1 MTSEAT
7 VLIIDD
13 SQANIYSME
22 NLLSREGR
30 KFLTASNGR
39 DGLKIA
45 LANSIDLIIL
55 DVQMPDMDGFEVA
68 SVLKSNKRT
77 RDIAIIFASAEKN
90 ERASIMKGFEGGAVD
105 YLLKPLDPELT
116 KVKVD
121 VLLQI
126 QLQKKELLEKNES
139 LERADLQITKLNAE
153 LKKNV
158 DQLEIIN
165 KELESF
171 SYSISHDLRSPLR
184 TLIGYS
190 QMLEEEYGDKVGD
203 EGKKWIQVLKRKASR
218 MNQLIDDLLEFSRA
232 GKQQLQFSNIEMRDL
247 VQTLCN
253 ELNESSQHQA
263 TINIDDLDPGFGD
276 AMLLR
281 QVWINLISNAIKY
294 SSKRENPAIEIK
306 SNVVDSMVIYSV
318 KDNGAG
324 FDMEYVNKLFGV
336 FQRLHK
342 DADFAGTG
350 IGLSIVQRIVLR
362 HGGNVWAE
370 GVVDQGATFFFSLPI
385 RQSPLL

>member
-7 VLIIDD
+7 ILIIDD
-13 SQANIYSME
+13 SQANLYSIE
-22 NLLSREGR
+22 SLLAKEGR
-30 KFLTASNGR
+30 RFLTASNGT
-39 DGLKIA
+39 DGLKLA
-45 LANSIDLIIL
+45 LANSVDLIIL

-90 ERASIMKGFEGGAVD
+90 ERASIMKGLEGGAVD

-116 KVKVD
+116 KAKVD

-126 QLQKKELLEKNES
+126 QLQKKELVEKNES
-139 LERADLQITKLNAE
+139 LQRADAQIKKLNAE
-153 LKKNV
+153 LKKNL
-158 DQLEIIN
+158 DQLGVIN

-184 TLIGYS
+184 AMIGYS

-203 EGKKWIQVLKRKASR
+203 EGKRWIQIISGRASR

-232 GKQQLQFSNIEMRDL
+232 GKQQLELANVEMHGL
-247 VQTLCN
+247 VQALCY
-253 ELNESSQHQA
+253 ELKESLHHNA
-263 TINIDDLDPGFGD
+263 EVVLNDLSPAVGD

-294 SSKRENPAIEIK
+294 SSKREGARVEI
-306 SNVVDSMVIYSV
+306 SSTVDDTNTNIVYAV
-318 KDNGAG
+318 RDNGAG
-324 FDMEYVNKLFGV
+324 FDMQYAEKLFGV

-342 DADFAGTG
+342 DTEFAGTG
-350 IGLSIVQRIVLR
+350 IGLSIVQRIVTRL
-362 HGGNVWAE
+362 GGSVWAE
-370 GVVDQGATFFFSLPI
+370 GVVDQGATFYFSLP
-385 RQSPLL
+385 RVS

>member
-1 MTSEAT
+1 MTEAT
-7 VLIIDD
+7 ILIIDD
-13 SQANIYSME
+13 TEANVYSIE
-22 NLLSREGR
+22 NLLNQEGR
-30 KFLTASNGR
+30 RFLTASNGR
-39 DGLKIA
+39 DGLKMA
-45 LANSIDLIIL
+45 LNNNVDLIIL

-68 SVLKSNKRT
+68 GVLKSNKKT
-77 RDIAIIFASAEKN
+77 RDIAIIFASAEKS

-116 KVKVD
+116 KAKVD

-126 QLQKKELLEKNES
+126 QLQKKELLQKNES
-139 LERADLQITKLNAE
+139 LERADAQIKKLNSE

-158 DQLEIIN
+158 DQLEVIN

-184 TLIGYS
+184 AMIGYS
-190 QMLEEEYGDKVGD
+190 QMVQEEFGDKLGE
-203 EGKKWIQVLKRKASR
+203 EGKRWLQVVVSNSMR

-232 GKQQLQFSNIEMRDL
+232 GKKKLEVGNVDMHDL
-247 VQTLCN
+247 VNILCGELKESQQHKATIITN
-253 ELNESSQHQA
+253 EL
-263 TINIDDLDPGFGD
+263 DPAFGD

-294 SSKRENPAIEIK
+294 SSKQEEPVVEIA
-306 SNVVDSMVIYSV
+306 STVDDSKVIYSV

-324 FDMEYVNKLFGV
+324 FDMAYADRLFGV

-342 DADFAGTG
+342 DTEFSGTG
-350 IGLSIVQRIVLR
+350 IGLSIVQRIISR
-362 HGGNVWAE
+362 HGGTVWAE
-370 GVVDQGATFFFSLPI
+370 GAVGAGATFYFSLPVA
-385 RQSPLL
+385 QA

>member
-1 MTSEAT
+1 MTLEAT

-13 SQANIYSME
+13 SQANIYSIE
-22 NLLSREGR
+22 NLLARDDR
-30 KFLTASNGR
+30 KFLTASSGTE
-39 DGLKIA
+39 GLKTA
-45 LANSIDLIIL
+45 LTNNVDLIIL

-68 SVLKSNKRT
+68 KVLKSNKRT

-116 KVKVD
+116 KAKVD

-139 LERADLQITKLNAE
+139 LQRADEQIKKLNTE
-153 LKKNV
+153 LKKNL
-158 DQLEIIN
+158 DQLELIN

-184 TLIGYS
+184 TMIGYS

-203 EGKKWIQVLKRKASR
+203 EGKKWIKVIASKGAR

-232 GKQQLQFSNIEMRDL
+232 GKQQLQLNNIDMHDL
-247 VQTLCN
+247 VQILCN
-253 ELNESSQHQA
+253 ELKESLQCQA
-263 TINIDDLDPGFGD
+263 TIIIHDLQPGFGD

-294 SSKRENPAIEIK
+294 SSKREDATVEINSTADD
-306 SNVVDSMVIYSV
+306 SNVVYSV
-318 KDNGAG
+318 RDNGAG
-324 FDMEYVNKLFGV
+324 FDMQYVNKLFGV

-342 DADFAGTG
+342 DSEFTGTG
-350 IGLSIVQRIVLR
+350 IGLSIVQRIVSR
-362 HGGNVWAE
+362 HGGKVWAE
-370 GVVDQGATFFFSLPI
+370 GVVDGGATFYFSLP
-385 RQSPLL
+385 RTS

>member
-1 MTSEAT
+1 MTLEAT

-13 SQANIYSME
+13 TPANIYSIE
-22 NLLSREGR
+22 NLLNKEGR
-30 KFLTASNGR
+30 RFLTASNGK
-39 DGLKIA
+39 DGLKMA
-45 LANSIDLIIL
+45 FNNNVDLIIL

-77 RDIAIIFASAEKN
+77 RDIAIIFASAEKS

-116 KVKVD
+116 KAKVD

-139 LERADLQITKLNAE
+139 LERADAQIKKLNNE
-153 LKKNV
+153 LKKNL
-158 DQLEIIN
+158 DQLEVIN

-171 SYSISHDLRSPLR
+171 SYSVSHDLRAPLR
-184 TLIGYS
+184 ALIGYS
-190 QMLEEEYGDKVGD
+190 TMLEEEYGDKVGD
-203 EGKKWIQVLKRKASR
+203 EGKKWIKTIASKGAR
-218 MNQLIDDLLEFSRA
+218 MNQLIDDLLEFSKA
-232 GKQQLQFSNIEMRDL
+232 GKKQLQIANIEMHEL
-247 VQTLCN
+247 VNTLCN
-253 ELNESSQHQA
+253 ELKESLQHRA
-263 TINIDDLDPGFGD
+263 TVVIKDLHPAVGDP
-276 AMLLR
+276 MLLR

-294 SSKRENPAIEIK
+294 SSKQEESTVEI
-306 SNVVDSMVIYSV
+306 SSTVNDTHIIYSV

-324 FDMEYVNKLFGV
+324 FDMQYADKLFGV

-342 DADFAGTG
+342 ETEFAGTG
-350 IGLSIVQRIVLR
+350 IGLSIVHRIVSR

-370 GVVDQGATFFFSLPI
+370 SAVDAGATFHFSLP
-385 RQSPLL
+385 LTGD